1 MDLQQRMGGA
11 NVKSVVAI
19 VGRPNVGK
27 STLFNRL
34 VGERRSIT
42 DKTPGVTRD
51 RIYGEV
57 EWTGREFV
65 AIDTGGWE
73 DDRRDMDMS
82 RRMLS
87 RAIREQA
94 EIALDAADAAVLVVD
109 GRTGLTTLDQ
119 MMADLLRSRGLP
131 VVLTVNKMES
141 RSLADDVSEF
151 YALGLGEPLP
161 ISAEHGHNTGDLL
174 DAIVAL
180 LAPTEILSED
190 QEREVIRVA
199 IVGRP
204 NVGKSSLLNALLRD
218 ERVLVSDRPGTTR
231 DAIEVAWSWEGQDFA
246 FVDTAGLRKRSRV
259 EEKLEWHS
267 VSRALKA
274 IRNSD
279 VVLLLL
285 DAEEMVTEQDQRIAN
300 FTRREGKAAVIVVNK
315 WDVVETETDTWDDYV
330 DLIQRRLYLIDY
342 ASAVS
347 ISALTGQRI
356 MRLPAMV
363 LAAHRCWRTQVPTAE
378 LNRTVRRIMERH
390 EPPVSRS
397 GKKLR
402 IYYATQVAVGPPTF
416 LFFANDP
423 RQITENYRRY
433 LDRAMRQELC
443 LSGTPIRLLFR
454 RSE

>member
-1 MDLQQRMGGA
+1 MH
-11 NVKSVVAI
+11 VKSVVAI

-42 DKTPGVTRD
+42 DRTPGVTRD

-65 AIDTGGWE
+65 AVDTGGWE
-73 DDRRDMDMS
+73 DDRRDMEPS
-82 RRMLS
+82 ARQLS
-87 RAIREQA
+87 AAIRRQA
-94 EIALDAADAAVLVVD
+94 EIALDAADAAICVVD
-109 GRTGLTTLDQ
+109 GRAGMTALDE
-119 MMADLLRSRGLP
+119 MMAELLRSRGLP
-131 VVLTVNKMES
+131 VILAVNKMES
-141 RSLADDVSEF
+141 RSPAGDISEF
-151 YALGLGEPLP
+151 YGLGLGEPIP

-174 DAIVAL
+174 DAVVAVL
-180 LAPTEILSED
+180 LPGDAADEGRQD
-190 QEREVIRVA
+190 EVRVA

-218 ERVLVSDRPGTTR
+218 ERVLVSERPGTTR
-231 DAIEVAWSWEGQDFA
+231 DAVEVGWRWQGQDFV

-267 VSRALKA
+267 VSRALRA
-274 IRNSD
+274 VRSSD

-285 DAEEMVTEQDQRIAN
+285 DALEMVTEQDGRIAN
-300 FTRREGKAAVIVVNK
+300 YTRREGKAAVIVVNK
-315 WDVVETETDTWDDYV
+315 WDMVEAGDQTWDDYT
-330 DLIQRRLYLIDY
+330 DLIHRRLYLVDY
-342 ASAVS
+342 APAVS

-356 MRLPAMV
+356 MRIPEMV
-363 LAAHRCWRTQVPTAE
+363 LAAHRCWRAQVPTSE
-378 LNRTVRRIMERH
+378 LNRTVRRILQRH

-397 GKKLR
+397 GRKLR
-402 IYYATQVAVGPPTF
+402 LYYVTQVADGPPTF

-423 RQITENYRRY
+423 RLITDNYRRY
-433 LDRAMRQELC
+433 LDRALRAALG
-443 LSGTPIRLLFR
+443 LSGTPVRLLFR